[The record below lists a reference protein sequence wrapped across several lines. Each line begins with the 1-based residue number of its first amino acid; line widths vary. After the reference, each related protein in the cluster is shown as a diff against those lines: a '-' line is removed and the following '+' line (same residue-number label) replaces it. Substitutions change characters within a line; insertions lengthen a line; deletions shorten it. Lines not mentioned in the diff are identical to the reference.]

1 MGSGAPEIDEVSM
14 YIVLLGPPGAGK
26 GTQAAKISERYGI
39 PHIST
44 GDILRE
50 AVKQGSELG
59 RSAQAYMSRGELVPD
74 EVVIG
79 IVAERFRRTD
89 CRNGF
94 LLDGFP
100 RTVAQ
105 AMALDKALAESNC
118 ALDAVISLEVDE
130 AEVVRRLGSR
140 RVCRTCGAIASPTG
154 DVQKCASCGGELI
167 VRSDDRPEA
176 IRRRLQVYREQTE
189 PLVEY
194 YSEAGVLRR
203 VSAVGTV
210 DEVFDRISQALNR

>member
-1 MGSGAPEIDEVSM
+1 MR
-14 YIVLLGPPGAGK
+14 IVLLGAPGAGK
-26 GTQAAKISERYGI
+26 GTQAARISQEYCI

-50 AVKQGSELG
+50 AVRQGTQLG
-59 RSAQAYMSRGELVPD
+59 RTAESYMTKGELVPD

-79 IVAERFRRTD
+79 IVAERVRQAD
-89 CRNGF
+89 CQDGF

-105 AMALDKALAESNC
+105 AEALDRVLREQGRDLN
-118 ALDAVISLEVDE
+118 AVISVDVDE

-140 RVCRTCGAIASPTG
+140 RVCAGCGAIAGSNVTA
-154 DVQKCASCGGELI
+154 KECEACGGALI
-167 VRSDDRPEA
+167 VRPDDQPEA

-189 PLVEY
+189 PLIDY
-194 YSEAGVLRR
+194 YFASGMLHQVP
-203 VSAVGTV
+203 AVGTV
-210 DEVFDRISQALNR
+210 DEVFERIRRVLDSLQA

>member
-1 MGSGAPEIDEVSM
+1 MR
-14 YIVLLGPPGAGK
+14 IVLLGAPGAGK
-26 GTQAAKISERYGI
+26 GTQAAKIAEKYGI
-39 PHIST
+39 AHIST

-50 AVKQGSELG
+50 AAKQGTELG
-59 RSAQAYMSRGELVPD
+59 RRAESYMSKGELVPD

-79 IVAERFRRTD
+79 IVAERLRQPD
-89 CRNGF
+89 CASGF

-105 AMALDKALAESNC
+105 AKALDKALAESNC

-140 RVCRTCGAIASPTG
+140 RVCVKCGAISSSAGTA
-154 DVQKCASCGGELI
+154 QAAQTCASCGGELI
-167 VRSDDRPEA
+167 VRSDDQPEA
-176 IRRRLQVYREQTE
+176 IRRRLQVYREQAE
-189 PLVEY
+189 PLVEHY
-194 YSEAGVLRR
+194 FEAGILRR

-210 DEVFDRISQALNR
+210 DEVFDRISQALGR